1 MTDFLQRLKQRKLVQ
16 WAIAYVAFAFA
27 LIQVFDV
34 VADSYDWPR
43 TAMHIVFGLLV
54 LGFVVT
60 LILAWYHGERGAQR
74 ISGPELLLIALALL
88 IGGGLLWHFARA
100 PTETSSTQT
109 LASAGSTGAAQ
120 RNPGTG
126 APATA
131 HAALSAATEAS
142 ASSAAFNPP
151 ADSIAVLPFANRSG
165 EKSQQYFSDGITEE
179 LTGALGQNTGLSVI
193 AWETASH
200 YRDGTHTPAEIGKAL
215 NVAQILDG
223 GIQRAGDEVRVSAEL
238 VSTVTGRQLWSSHY
252 DATLKN
258 IFAVQDQIT
267 GAIAGALKVRFAG
280 MQAAPT
286 QNPQAHE
293 FYLKALAATNLF
305 RVTDAQT
312 DYQQALKLDP
322 DYADAWAG
330 LANVYVMEPQV
341 TALPLQQAL
350 PKARAAANK
359 ALALDPHNSVAVEA
373 LAEADYLAGDT
384 AKAQAGVARALEL
397 DPNNAMAH
405 LIYGY
410 MLPLKQGLVQFQE
423 AARLAPD
430 NGVVQNTLASD
441 YADLRDWPAALRTYR
456 TLNKVVPNPVGNALN
471 LAYVY
476 SQMQRDQQAVEVFDQ
491 LHPTTSFGKQY
502 VAAFKLTYQ
511 ARLQPA
517 LKPQALAAV
526 DKLPGRKTGADG
538 VLIQLYLAL
547 DAKARVMQLLPDFC
561 ARSRVNCGDLGVSP
575 MFTALHGD
583 QRFEALVKQYGS
595 VMDSVAPASATSR

>member
-1 MTDFLQRLKQRKLVQ
+1 MPDFLQRLKQRKLVQ

-27 LIQVFDV
+27 LIQVLDV
-34 VADSYDWPR
+34 VADSYGWPR
-43 TAMHIVFGLLV
+43 MAMHIVFGLLV

-109 LASAGSTGAAQ
+109 LAAARGPGAAQ
-120 RNPGTG
+120 RNLGTG

-131 HAALSAATEAS
+131 PTALSAATEAP

-151 ADSIAVLPFANRSG
+151 ADSIVVLPFANRSG
-165 EKSQQYFSDGITEE
+165 DKSQQYFSDGITEE
-179 LTGALGQNTGLSVI
+179 LTSALGQNTGLSVI

-267 GAIAGALKVRFAG
+267 GAIAGALKVKFAG

-293 FYLKALAATNLF
+293 FYLKALAANNLG
-305 RVTDAQT
+305 RLADAQT
-312 DYQQALKLDP
+312 DFQQALKLDP
-322 DYADAWAG
+322 NYADAWAG
-330 LANVYVMEPQV
+330 LAGVYVAMPQI
-341 TALPLQQAL
+341 TTLPLQQAL
-350 PKARAAANK
+350 PEARAAANK
-359 ALALDPHNSVAVEA
+359 ALALDPRNAAAVTA
-373 LAEADYLAGDT
+373 LATADFLAGDI

-405 LIYGY
+405 LLYGA
-410 MLPLKQGLVQFQE
+410 MLPLKQGLVQFKE

-430 NGVVQNTLASD
+430 SNATQNTLASN

-456 TLNKVVPNPVGNALN
+456 TLNKVAPNPAGNALN

-526 DKLPGRKTGADG
+526 DKLPGRTGA
-538 VLIQLYLAL
+538 A
-547 DAKARVMQLLPDFC
+547 
-561 ARSRVNCGDLGVSP
+561 
-575 MFTALHGD
+575 
-583 QRFEALVKQYGS
+583 
-595 VMDSVAPASATSR
+595 